1 MNTAEEDFGPFV
13 KGPLDIPPSP
23 SPALPHSHW
32 FLAEAKA
39 NTDRNRK
46 AILDE
51 DDLLWFS
58 KRSHSPP
65 APPIACNSTAH
76 AGSLSWASTL
86 HDNLPSIYNSL
97 PSTKSFFSASHGNA
111 TRTGITGS
119 ISPPLRHSVLSSSTS
134 FAPRVFVPIPGAPG
148 FKPDEYDWDKG
159 FSAALEHEAMIDH
172 SLSSIKGKIQPSI
185 APPTSSTSASS
196 TPSVK
201 LGQYMEKKSGIVEL
215 IGRRLT
221 TAPVLTSTVA
231 NKVCSASP
239 TTPAFSPLKQIR
251 PLLPALSRLQRSWSL
266 VYSLDQHGISL
277 KTLYVNCEAASTTF
291 AKSKLATKLSGMVFV
306 VKDTEGAVFGA
317 WMSDGLRM
325 SRGNEM
331 YYGSGESFL
340 WKWLEEEDDLRVF
353 KWTGRN
359 DYIALC
365 EPNFISFGGGY
376 VPSFFSI
383 LSCN

>member
-1 MNTAEEDFGPFV
+1 
-13 KGPLDIPPSP
+13 
-23 SPALPHSHW
+23 
-32 FLAEAKA
+32 
-39 NTDRNRK
+39 
-46 AILDE
+46 
-51 DDLLWFS
+51 
-58 KRSHSPP
+58 
-65 APPIACNSTAH
+65 
-76 AGSLSWASTL
+76 
-86 HDNLPSIYNSL
+86 
-97 PSTKSFFSASHGNA
+97 
-111 TRTGITGS
+111 
-119 ISPPLRHSVLSSSTS
+119 
-134 FAPRVFVPIPGAPG
+134 VFVPIPGAPG
-148 FKPDEYDWDKG
+148 FKPDDYDWDKG

-277 KTLYVNCEAASTTF
+277 KTLYVNCEAASTTL
-291 AKSKLATKLSGMVFV
+291 AKSKPATKLSGMVFV

-340 WKWLEEEDDLRVF
+340 WKWLEEENDLRVF